1 MLIETDPFQLISPLM
16 NAKLSILNEDK
27 TSQKNTEMI
36 KILCYFGLF
45 GLFG

>member
-1 MLIETDPFQLISPLM
+1 LLIETDPFQLISPLM

-36 KILCYFGLF
+36 KILYYFGLF
-45 GLFG
+45 G

>member
-1 MLIETDPFQLISPLM
+1 MLIETDPFPLISPLM
-16 NAKLSILNEDK
+16 NANLSILNEDK

-45 GLFG
+45 G

>member
-16 NAKLSILNEDK
+16 NAILSILNEDK

-45 GLFG
+45 G

>member
-45 GLFG
+45 G